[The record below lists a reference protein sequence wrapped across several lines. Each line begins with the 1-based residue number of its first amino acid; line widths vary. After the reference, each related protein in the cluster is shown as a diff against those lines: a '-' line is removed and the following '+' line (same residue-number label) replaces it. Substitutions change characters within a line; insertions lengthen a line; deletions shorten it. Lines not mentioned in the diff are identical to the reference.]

1 MLRNPSRPLRALL
14 VLALL
19 PAACACASAEK
30 PRSQSPSSQPRCTF
44 VRMELD
50 QRQAAEDSD
59 SVSLM
64 LVYTPPGAGHEDAPV
79 STAVRVQRNRVD
91 DIAAQLRTHPE
102 LICEPEPGAPGGY
115 RALLP

>member
-1 MLRNPSRPLRALL
+1 MSNLRPALL
-14 VLALL
+14 LSLLAT
-19 PAACACASAEK
+19 ACATSD
-30 PRSQSPSSQPRCTF
+30 PPPSQSPSSPRCTF

-50 QRQAAEDSD
+50 ERQAAEDSD

-64 LVYTPPGAGHEDAPV
+64 LVYTPPGAGHDAPPV
-79 STAVRVQRNRVD
+79 SAAMRVQRNRVD
-91 DIAAQLRTHPE
+91 DLAAQLRSRPE

>member
-1 MLRNPSRPLRALL
+1 MWKTFALL
-14 VLALL
+14 CASGAL
-19 PAACACASAEK
+19 ACAASDK
-30 PRSQSPSSQPRCTF
+30 PRSQSPSSPRCTF

-50 QRQAAEDSD
+50 ERQAQEDSD

-64 LVYTPPGAGHEDAPV
+64 LVYTPPGAGREGAPV
-79 STAVRVQRNRVD
+79 STAMRVQRNRVD
-91 DIAAQLRTHPE
+91 DIAAQLRTNPE

>member
-1 MLRNPSRPLRALL
+1 MPHTVSLLFALIA
-14 VLALL
+14 VGC
-19 PAACACASAEK
+19 AASQP
-30 PRSQSPSSQPRCTF
+30 PRSESPSSPRCTF

-50 QRQAAEDSD
+50 ERQAQEDSD

-64 LVYTPPGAGHEDAPV
+64 LVYTPPGAGREDVPV
-79 STAVRVQRNRVD
+79 SAAMRVQRNRVD
-91 DIAAQLRTHPE
+91 DIAAHLRSNPE

>member
-1 MLRNPSRPLRALL
+1 MSKPLGLL
-14 VLALL
+14 FTLFAV
-19 PAACACASAEK
+19 ACASSEK
-30 PRSQSPSSQPRCTF
+30 PHSESPSAPRCTF

-50 QRQAAEDSD
+50 ERHAQEDSD

-79 STAVRVQRNRVD
+79 SATMRVQRNRVD
-91 DIAAQLRTHPE
+91 DIAAQLRTKPE